1 MGKFSGYTSSGVS
14 LDGMCLLGHWVILK
28 EVWDRPAPAGVILL
42 QPKNTTIGEV
52 LAVGAR
58 VEEALSVGERVLF
71 EEWMGG
77 RWTFIGEDGT
87 EIPCLLIAEENIR
100 ARLLD

>member
-1 MGKFSGYTSSGVS
+1 MGKWSGYTSSGVS
-14 LDGMCLLGHWVILK
+14 LDKIDLRGHWVIIK
-28 EVWDRPAPAGVILL
+28 EVWDRPAPTGLILV
-42 QPKNTTIGEV
+42 QPKNTTLGEV
-52 LAVGAR
+52 LDIGDRVDEDIIVGDT
-58 VEEALSVGERVLF
+58 VLF